1 MPQSKQIKRQRRSRS
16 RSRRSWGG
24 VSGPRESG
32 FAFYVDFICN
42 SRESRNLHKQ
52 IEFCIHFLCPFFQ
65 TKHKGDL
72 FAQRAA
78 KYATVFCKD
87 VSEKR
92 REGHGQTS
100 RQDRRTDRQTCQKGL
115 AC

>member
-1 MPQSKQIKRQRRSRS
+1 MPQSKQIKRQRRKC
-16 RSRRSWGG
+16 RSRRSCGG

-52 IEFCIHFLCPFFQ
+52 IEFCIHFLCPFCQ